1 MAFAHVHPRARALTI
16 VAALAL
22 AAGILAILVPTAV
35 GGPPSCA
42 VSNAR
47 NHKDYKSLQA
57 AVDAAKAGDTLEV
70 KGTCVGNT
78 SVDKKVTLKGVTN
91 KAFPGTP
98 TLDGGGAGT
107 VLHVTNGTTTVDGLK
122 ITNGVASVESVEG
135 NGCCVGG
142 GIAVTGATAGARL
155 VNSLVTGNAAGVFG
169 GGIDVDDG
177 TLTLVNSTV
186 TANTSDSSG
195 GIDSD
200 FGTVTLIGSTVSN
213 NTVAGGTACQG
224 VGSCAGGI
232 WNFGGT
238 LTLIDSTV
246 SGNTATRRGGGI
258 VNQTPTGGPAAVLT
272 LSGTSAIT
280 NNHAISD
287 PTVNLGGGIWI
298 RGGATV
304 SATADW
310 TGSVSRNTPDQCS
323 PTVTIGSTTCGA

>member
-1 MAFAHVHPRARALTI
+1 MTRRSGAVLFLLLAAPARA
-16 VAALAL
+16 
-22 AAGILAILVPTAV
+22 AGPLYV
-35 GGPPSCA
+35 
-42 VSNAR
+42 N
-47 NHKDYKSLQA
+47 
-57 AVDAAKAGDTLEV
+57 
-70 KGTCVGNT
+70 
-78 SVDKKVTLKGVTN
+78 
-91 KAFPGTP
+91 
-98 TLDGGGAGT
+98 GAGT
-107 VLHVTNGTTTVDGLK
+107 PAVWTASPVPFNPDQGTLGMLDNAQAVLHVTNGTATVDGLK

-142 GIAVTGATAGARL
+142 GIAVSGDTAGARL
-155 VNSLVTGNAAGVFG
+155 VNSLVTGNAASIFG

-177 TLTLVNSTV
+177 SLTLVNSVV
-186 TANTSDSSG
+186 TGNTSDSSG

-200 FGTVTLIGSTVSN
+200 FGTVTLIGSAVSN

-258 VNQTPTGGPAAVLT
+258 VNQTPTGGPTAVLT

-280 NNHAISD
+280 NNHAFSD

-298 RGGATV
+298 RGATV

-310 TGSVSRNTPDQCS
+310 TGSVSGNTPDQCS
-323 PTVTIGSTTCGA
+323 PTVTIGGTTCGA